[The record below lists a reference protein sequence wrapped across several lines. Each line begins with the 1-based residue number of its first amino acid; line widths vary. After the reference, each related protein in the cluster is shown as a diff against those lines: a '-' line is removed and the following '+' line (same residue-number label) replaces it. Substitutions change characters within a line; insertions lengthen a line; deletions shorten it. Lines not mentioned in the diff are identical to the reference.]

1 MNCVAI
7 IEDDIKIAQ
16 LLADYLTQAG
26 FNVAMAH
33 TGQEGLDLA
42 KDQSIDLFL
51 LDVMLPDGDGF
62 SVCKELRAFSSAPIL
77 FLTARIAEEDRLQGL
92 ELGGDDYILKP
103 FSPREVV
110 ARVKANLRRLALDA
124 NLPSTSALQLD
135 QDTLTAQFGSQTT
148 DLTAIEFALLA
159 ALTAAPNKLFN
170 RDELMDR
177 IYSDGRVVSDRT
189 VDSHIKKLRQKLAT
203 IHQDQVIDA
212 VYGAGYRYKPCTK
225 LP

>member
-1 MNCVAI
+1 MSRIAI
-7 IEDDIKIAQ
+7 IEDDIKIAK

-26 FNVAMAH
+26 FNIAIAH

-62 SVCKELRAFSSAPIL
+62 SVCKDVRAVSSAPIL

-110 ARVKANLRRLALDA
+110 ARVKANLRRLSLDA
-124 NLPSTSALQLD
+124 NQAPTSALQLD
-135 QDTLTAQFGSQTT
+135 QDTLTAQFGNQTT
-148 DLTAIEFALLA
+148 DLTAIEFALLT
-159 ALTAAPNKLFN
+159 ALTAAPNKLFS
-170 RDELMDR
+170 RDELIDR
-177 IYSDGRVVSDRT
+177 IYTDGRVVSDRT
-189 VDSHIKKLRQKLAT
+189 VDSHIKKLRQKLNY
-203 IHQDQVIDA
+203 IDQGEVIEA

>member
-1 MNCVAI
+1 MSCVAI
-7 IEDDIKIAQ
+7 IEDDAKIAR
-16 LLADYLTQAG
+16 LLADYLIQAG
-26 FNVAMAH
+26 FDIAMAH

-42 KDQSIDLFL
+42 KNQSIDLFL
-51 LDVMLPDGDGF
+51 LDVMLPDCDGF
-62 SVCKELRAFSSAPIL
+62 SVCEQLRTFTSAPIL

-92 ELGGDDYILKP
+92 ELGGDDYIVKP

-110 ARVKANLRRLALDA
+110 ARVKANLRRLSLDA
-124 NLPSTSALQLD
+124 NQSPSSALQLD

-159 ALTAAPNKLFN
+159 ALTATPNKLFN
-170 RDELMDR
+170 RDELIDR

-189 VDSHIKKLRQKLAT
+189 VDSHIKKLRQKLNH
-203 IHQDQVIDA
+203 IDQVEVIEA

>member
-1 MNCVAI
+1 MSRIAI
-7 IEDDIKIAQ
+7 IEDDIKIAK

-26 FNVAMAH
+26 FNIAIAH

-62 SVCKELRAFSSAPIL
+62 SVCKEVRAVSSAPIL

-92 ELGGDDYILKP
+92 ELGGDDYIVKP

-110 ARVKANLRRLALDA
+110 ARVKANLRRLSLDA
-124 NLPSTSALQLD
+124 NQAATSALQLD
-135 QDTLTAQFGSQTT
+135 QDTLTARFGSQTT
-148 DLTAIEFALLA
+148 DLTAIEFALLT
-159 ALTAAPNKLFN
+159 ALTAAPNKLFS
-170 RDELMDR
+170 RDELIDR
-177 IYSDGRVVSDRT
+177 IYTDGRVVSDRT
-189 VDSHIKKLRQKLAT
+189 VDSHIKKLRQKLNY
-203 IHQDQVIDA
+203 IDQGEVIEA